1 MGLTKAERQAQQDE
15 ADKRREE
22 ANEKRR
28 AAAHAKFITNHLPGT
43 TLMFAAKLVRYEN
56 GVRREWQQCELVD
69 WFPTWDE
76 CRAFIDAHPLQIKL
90 RGVAQGLEQRG
101 LRSSGSPLDAFEI
114 ERIFLMKFGG
124 QWHRVYA
131 NRFPLGELKLSK
143 LRPAETPEVW
153 TPPPPPLT
161 DFVCKGSFL
170 LGTACGRCSRCDRER
185 DLSNLTPPLEQE

>member
-1 MGLTKAERQAQQDE
+1 MGLTKAERQARQAE

-28 AAAHAKFITNHLPGT
+28 AAAHARFITNHLPGT

-56 GVRREWQQCELVD
+56 GVRRDWQHCQHVD
-69 WFPTWDE
+69 WFPTWEE

-90 RGVAQGLEQRG
+90 RGSR
-101 LRSSGSPLDAFEI
+101 LDAFEI
-114 ERIFLMKFGG
+114 ERIFLMEFGG

-131 NRFPLGELKLSK
+131 NRFPLGDLKLNK
-143 LRPAETPEVW
+143 LRPAGVPEVW
-153 TPPPPPLT
+153 TPPPPPT

-170 LGTACGRCSRCDRER
+170 LGTACGRCSRCDEER
-185 DLSNLTPPLEQE
+185 ALSHLNPPQDQE